1 MFYPTNRFW
10 YPLLVLAVVSAG
22 TAGTLYFLPSLRIYY
37 DPARLIILGALA
49 FWAVFGLL
57 DAFTIPGKK
66 RFYVERKTD
75 RIFSQ
80 GFRHHITLDVH
91 VRRTLQGSFRIK
103 VADHEF
109 DQAREY
115 GMPFEGRFRRGI
127 NSLSYRIRIAR
138 RGLYQFRHVYLT
150 CFSLVGLMRR
160 IHVMPCSTDVRVYPD
175 LKAISRYLLLARKSH
190 LGLMGVRKFRRRGGD
205 QEFERLRDYTRDDE
219 FRHIDWKATARNQ
232 KLIVREYEMNRN
244 QSVLFLV
251 DCGRTM
257 TATDDARSY
266 LDYAINGSLLLSAVA
281 ERQQDRVG
289 FLAFSNRV
297 LRYVKPARNNRE
309 KIVQAAYDL
318 EADYTE
324 SDYEGAFRFLNT
336 VLRKRTLLI
345 LLTTIIDDR
354 TADMVHAYLGTL
366 SGKHLPFAVML
377 NPPDLHH
384 SLDHPPETLDEAF
397 FQSNVADYLL
407 WKSELQQK
415 LRNRGVL
422 VMDTLPEDLNAGI
435 INEYLRIKARNLL

>member
-1 MFYPTNRFW
+1 MFFPTNRFW
-10 YPLLVLAVVSAG
+10 YPLLVIAALSALV
-22 TAGTLYFLPSLRIYY
+22 AGVLYFLPAYRIHY
-37 DPARLIILGALA
+37 DLARLAIVGTLSFWGILG
-49 FWAVFGLL
+49 FL
-57 DAFTIPGKK
+57 DAMTIPGKK
-66 RFYVERKTD
+66 RFQIERKTD

-80 GFRHHITLDVH
+80 GFKHHVHLDVH
-91 VRRTLQGSFRIK
+91 VRRTLQGRFRVK
-103 VADHEF
+103 LADHEF
-109 DQAREY
+109 EKARQY
-115 GMPFEGRFRRGI
+115 GMPFQGVFRRGV
-127 NSLSYRIRIAR
+127 NSLSYRIRISR
-138 RGLYQFRHVYLT
+138 RGLYPFRHVYLT
-150 CFSLVGLMRR
+150 CFSLLGLMRR
-160 IHVMPCSTDVRVYPD
+160 IHIVSCETDVRVYPD

-232 KLIVREYEMNRN
+232 RLIVREYEMNRN

-257 TATDDARSY
+257 TATDETQSY
-266 LDYAINGSLLLSAVA
+266 LDYAINGALLLTAVA

-297 LRYVKPARNNRE
+297 LRYVKPARNSRE
-309 KIVQAAYDL
+309 KIIQAAYDL

-354 TADMVHAYLGTL
+354 TAEMVQAYLGTL
-366 SGKHLPFAVML
+366 SGKHLPFAVTL
-377 NPPDLHH
+377 NPPDLYH
-384 SLDHPPETLDEAF
+384 SLDHPPTSVDEAF
-397 FQSNVADYLL
+397 YQSSVADYLL
-407 WKSELQQK
+407 WKSELHQK
-415 LRNRGVL
+415 LKNRGVL
-422 VMDTLPEDLNAGI
+422 VMDTLPEELNAGI

>member
-1 MFYPTNRFW
+1 MFFPTNRFW
-10 YPLLVLAVVSAG
+10 VPLLLLSFLGAT
-22 TAGTLYFLPSLRIYY
+22 TAGVVYFLPSLRIYY
-37 DPARLIILGALA
+37 DTVRWVVPGAVG
-49 FWAVFGLL
+49 FWFVLGLL
-57 DAFTIPGKK
+57 DGLTIPAKK
-66 RFYVERKTD
+66 RFQVSRKTD

-80 GFRHHITLDVH
+80 GFRHHVHLEFH
-91 VRRTLQGSFRIK
+91 VRRSLLSGFQVK

-109 DQAREY
+109 PGGRQY
-115 GMPFEGRFRRGI
+115 GMPFLGEFRKGI
-127 NSLSYRIRIAR
+127 NTLSYRIRMSR
-138 RGLYQFRHVYLT
+138 RGLYPFRHVYLT
-150 CFSLVGLMRR
+150 AYSLIGLMRR
-160 IHVMPCSTDVRVYPD
+160 VHILECSTDVRVYPD

-257 TATDDARSY
+257 TATDEAQTY
-266 LDYAINGSLLLSAVA
+266 LDYAINGSLLLTAVA

-309 KIVQAAYDL
+309 KIIQAAYDL
-318 EADYTE
+318 EADYAE

-384 SLDHPPETLDEAF
+384 SLDGPPETLDEAF
-397 FQSNVADYLL
+397 YQAGVADFLL
-407 WKSELQQK
+407 WKTELFQK
-415 LRNRGVL
+415 LKNRGVL
-422 VMDTLPEDLNAGI
+422 VLETLPEDLNAGI

>member
-10 YPLLVLAVVSAG
+10 YPLVVLACLSVAVAG
-22 TAGTLYFLPSLRIYY
+22 VLYFIPSLRIYY
-37 DPARLIILGALA
+37 ETARLIILGSLGFWFALG
-49 FWAVFGLL
+49 FL
-57 DAFTIPGKK
+57 DAATVPGRK
-66 RFYVERKTD
+66 RFLVERRAD

-80 GFRHHITLDVH
+80 GFRHHVTLEFH
-91 VRRTLQGSFRIK
+91 VRKTLLGRFRVQ
-103 VADHEF
+103 VADHAFES
-109 DQAREY
+109 ARQY
-115 GMPFEGRFRRGI
+115 GMPYTGDFRRGV
-127 NSLSYRIRIAR
+127 NTLSYRIRIAR
-138 RGLYQFRHVYLT
+138 RGLYPFRHIYLT
-150 CFSLVGLMRR
+150 AFSLMGLMRR
-160 IHVMPCSTDVRVYPD
+160 IHLISCATDVRVYPD

-257 TATDDARSY
+257 TATDESRSY
-266 LDYAINGSLLLSAVA
+266 LDYAINGSLLLTAVA

-289 FLAFSNRV
+289 FLAFSDRV

-309 KIVQAAYDL
+309 KIIQAAYDL
-318 EADYTE
+318 EAGYAE

-354 TADMVHAYLGTL
+354 TAEMVHAYLGTL

-377 NPPDLHH
+377 NAPDLHR
-384 SLDHPPETLDEAF
+384 SLESPPETLDQAF
-397 FQSNVADYLL
+397 YQAGVADFLL
-407 WKSELQQK
+407 WKAELYQK
-415 LRNRGVL
+415 LKNRGVL
-422 VMDTLPEDLNAGI
+422 VLDTLPEDLNAGI